1 MKIVLVRRVSQIFFM
16 ALFLWFCVV
25 STLGESWWQLRG
37 WPANWFLQL
46 DPLVGIGV
54 LLTSHTVYKG
64 LAWCFVTIILT
75 ILLGRFFCG
84 WVCPF
89 GALHQFFGILGKRN
103 KSNSEKSRVNS
114 YHKGQTLKYWILIFL
129 LTAAAGDSINI
140 ILSLPSSSPRIFT
153 VLSVF
158 IFIILII
165 FIALK
170 HISTPKKST
179 TVLLGFLGGW
189 AGISALLKTSET
201 FSSSLQT
208 GLLDPIPL
216 FHRSVNLVLLPIAD
230 KTSLILSVNRRYY
243 EEALIIG
250 TIFFSAV
257 LLNLVIPRFYCRFI
271 CPLGAFFGILSRYSI
286 WRIGQKKGDCT
297 KCTLCETDCEG
308 ACEPYEKI
316 RISEC
321 VLCMNCLKKCPTDL
335 IQYSISTSAS
345 GEIASPDIGRRE
357 LIVSAISGAALI
369 PILRLSGNVGPN
381 WNPGLIRPPG
391 ALDEETFLSRCV
403 KCGQCMRVCPTNII
417 HPSGFTGGIEG
428 LWTPALNFRIGTS
441 GCQLNCIACGNV
453 CPTAA
458 IRPITLEEK
467 LGKKKYSEIGPIRI
481 GTAFVDKNRCLPWAM
496 NKPCIVCQE
505 NCPVSPKAIFTRQF
519 LESIRIDSNILV
531 KTADKSRITI
541 TGGIL
546 KPGKFATGDY
556 FLKTNDHEGAR
567 YLPVADNNA
576 DSITLSDEIPQN
588 GFLSPGIRIEI
599 FVRLQKPFVDPES
612 CIGCGTCEHECPV
625 SGKRAIRV
633 SGENESRNKN
643 HTLFL

>member
-1 MKIVLVRRVSQIFFM
+1 MKIVLVRRISQIFFLAM
-16 ALFLWFCVV
+16 FLWFCVV

-37 WPANWFLQL
+37 WPVNWFLQL

-89 GALHQFFGILGKRN
+89 GALHQFVGILGKRN
-103 KSNSEKSRVNS
+103 KSKSEKSRVNS

-153 VLSVF
+153 SLSVF
-158 IFIILII
+158 ACIILLILMALKQISNSKKSIII
-165 FIALK
+165 FF
-170 HISTPKKST
+170 S
-179 TVLLGFLGGW
+179 FLGGW
-189 AGISALLKTSET
+189 TGISALLKTSET

-216 FHRSVNLVLLPIAD
+216 FHRSVNLVLLPIVD

-250 TIFFSAV
+250 AIFFSAV
-257 LLNLVIPRFYCRFI
+257 LLNLVIPRFYCRFV
-271 CPLGAFFGILSRYSI
+271 CPLGALFGIFSRYSI
-286 WRIGQKKGDCT
+286 WRIGQKEGDCT

-308 ACEPYEKI
+308 ACEPSEKI

-335 IQYSISTSAS
+335 IQYSISPSVS
-345 GEIASPDIGRRE
+345 GEIGSPDIGRRE

-381 WNPGLIRPPG
+381 WNPKQIRPPG
-391 ALDEETFLSRCV
+391 ALDEKTFLSRCI
-403 KCGQCMRVCPTNII
+403 KCSQCMRICPTNII
-417 HPSGFTGGIEG
+417 HPAGLTGGIEG
-428 LWTPALNFRIGTS
+428 LWTPVLNFRIGTS

-467 LGKKKYSEIGPIRI
+467 LGKKKYSETGPIRI

-505 NCPVSPKAIFTRQF
+505 NCPVSPKAIFTRQS
-519 LESIRIDSNILV
+519 LERIRIDSNILV
-531 KTADKSRITI
+531 KTVDRGRITI
-541 TGGIL
+541 TGGTL
-546 KPGKFATGDY
+546 KSGKFATGDY
-556 FLKTNDHEGAR
+556 LLKINNHKGAS
-567 YLPVADNNA
+567 YLPVADNNS
-576 DSITLSDEIPQN
+576 DSITLSEEVSQN
-588 GFLSPGIRIEI
+588 GFLSPGIPIEV

-643 HTLFL
+643 HTLLL